1 MKTLVLPSG
10 KTLVYEAV
18 GTTCTESELTIS
30 FKSNNTPNEIQS
42 ILKDT
47 KDLQSIIK
55 DVDVTKIDY
64 SVPVMVTQDLKS
76 GIYTIALNE
85 DNLSNQIETLR
96 AEKEALSSTL
106 DELIEV
112 VIPDLLESINT
123 EV

>member
-10 KTLVYEAV
+10 KTLVYEVV

-30 FKSNNTPNEIQS
+30 FKSNNTLNEIQS
-42 ILKDT
+42 VLKDT

-55 DVDVTKIDY
+55 DIDMSKTNY
-64 SVPVMVTQDLKS
+64 SVPSMIAQDLKS
-76 GIYTIALNE
+76 GIYTVTLNE
-85 DNLSNQIETLR
+85 DNLSNQIEMLR
-96 AEKEALSSTL
+96 TENEALSSTL

-123 EV
+123 EA

>member
-10 KTLVYEAV
+10 KTLVYEVV
-18 GTTCTESELTIS
+18 GTTCTESELGIS
-30 FKSNNTPNEIQS
+30 FKTENTPNEIQS

-112 VIPDLLESINT
+112 VIPDMLESINT